1 MAGKLRLYSGT
12 CDIICG
18 MERPPRDFKGIWIPK
33 EIWLSDQLS
42 LMEKVLFVEIQ
53 SLDNER
59 GCFASN
65 KYFSDF
71 FGIHPRRIAAHVASL
86 KAKGFIHVTIHN
98 LNERVINVVG
108 KYARV
113 PDSEVRRQ
121 HGERARLIHRMT
133 LRGRGGMTQ
142 TS

>member
-1 MAGKLRLYSGT
+1 
-12 CDIICG
+12 

-42 LMEKVLFVEIQ
+42 LMEKVLFVEIH

-65 KYFSDF
+65 RYFAEF
-71 FGIHPRRIAAHVASL
+71 FRVSERQIRTYIGAL
-86 KAKGFIHVTIHN
+86 KENGFITVSIKN
-98 LNERVINVVG
+98 RNERVMRAAG

-113 PDSEVRRQ
+113 REEEVRRLHQ
-121 HGERARLIHRMT
+121 ARGELIHRWELPT
-133 LRGRGGMTQ
+133 RRG
-142 TS
+142 